1 MATKQLSTKSLNVQE
16 EILEAL
22 LILMARKKLNDISI
36 SELCERAGVSRMAY
50 YRNYDSKV
58 EILERHLD
66 TLFELYLTEVQSV
79 SVTEPYDFALMFFRY
94 FAGQKRFLR
103 LLAKSGVQ
111 TIILERFAR
120 YLERIF
126 RIMPGAR
133 VDESPSTYYGRAFA
147 AGGLYMTLMAWIS
160 PGPSVDEE
168 TMAGIVAVFLRGQ
181 R

>member
-1 MATKQLSTKSLNVQE
+1 VATKQLSTKSLNVQE

-22 LILMARKKLNDISI
+22 PILMARKKLNDISI

-66 TLFELYLTEVQSV
+66 TLFELYLKEVQSV

-111 TIILERFAR
+111 TIILERFER

-126 RIMPGAR
+126 RIMP
-133 VDESPSTYYGRAFA
+133 
-147 AGGLYMTLMAWIS
+147 
-160 PGPSVDEE
+160 
-168 TMAGIVAVFLRGQ
+168 
-181 R
+181 